1 MLRFCNNFS
10 TAKELLTMCKYAF
23 VDLHYCYGM
32 DFQKPFSIYKCEGKF
47 TRKSIEKMCGNGENF
62 SESTAVLIMRGRERW
77 SSNYKYG
84 VLITDDGFE
93 QEKNGSFP
101 YHGNFEMRLSHF
113 YSKKD
118 FETSRKSYSGAY
130 YIVIQR
136 NKYINMENYKKEK
149 RIDYSERVKILPEN
163 KMYFNGGKISQNGI
177 KQHYSEVSYYK
188 PERFDK
194 SGYFNIG
201 SEKRY
206 STKLRNLKAER
217 ARAAVNYAVISAH
230 LMENCKVLNAL
241 RDALGL
247 AILSRKILYIPHQ
260 YQWLDSRVWEMREA
274 VEKRRIPS
282 MERANGNFD
291 YIEELGRKCLEWC
304 KENGIEV
311 NIQ

>member
-1 MLRFCNNFS
+1 MLRFCNDFS
-10 TAKELLTMCKYAF
+10 TAKELLAMCKYAF

-32 DFQKPFSIYKCEGKF
+32 DFQKPFGIYKGEGKF

-62 SESTAVLIMRGRERW
+62 SESTVVLIMREEW
-77 SSNYKYG
+77 SSGCKYG
-84 VLITDDGFE
+84 VLITDNGFE

-118 FETSRKSYSGAY
+118 FEESRKSYSGAY
-130 YIVIQR
+130 YVVIQR
-136 NKYINMENYKKEK
+136 NEYVNAENCKKEK
-149 RIDYSERVKILPEN
+149 RIDYSERIKFVDGRIC
-163 KMYFNGGKISQNGI
+163 QNGI
-177 KQHYSEVSYYK
+177 KQHYSEGSRYK
-188 PERFDK
+188 LNRFDK

-201 SEKRY
+201 SAEKYKARVY
-206 STKLRNLKAER
+206 KLKAER
-217 ARAAVNYAVISAH
+217 ARAAVNYAEISAH

-247 AILSRKILYIPHQ
+247 AILSRKIFYTPHQ
-260 YQWLDSRVWEMREA
+260 YQWLDSRVWEMREV

-291 YIEELGRKCLEWC
+291 YIEELGKKCIEWC